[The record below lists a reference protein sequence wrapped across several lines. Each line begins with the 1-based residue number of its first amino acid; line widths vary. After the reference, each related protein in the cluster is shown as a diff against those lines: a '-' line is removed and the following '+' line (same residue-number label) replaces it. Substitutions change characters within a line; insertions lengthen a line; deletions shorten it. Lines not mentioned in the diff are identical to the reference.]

1 MIKIVSGF
9 SIPVGSTMA
18 LVNLCNQFNDR
29 KHDCILYGPDHWHMD
44 KCKSANISDFYPED
58 GDIIIVHK
66 IKLFSIAELYS
77 IEEKIEELHKMTWFK
92 SLKDMVAR
100 RLSGS
105 RKHANIKLILSC
117 QENDLFPIRGI
128 KYSLF
133 DKIHYV
139 NASQIKYHKI
149 THPHFVCP
157 NFSDP
162 LGPAEHKPNKV
173 AGVVGSIRKENQT
186 DISIE
191 KALQDGME
199 SVTIYGYLFDPRYYY
214 DKIVPLTRKYPG
226 KIRFAGFIDNRQ
238 KLYDSLSDVYCTAR
252 KSWNLVNQECRLTG
266 TRYHGPDAFDE
277 GESMTNEQIYDV
289 WKHELGL

>member
-1 MIKIVSGF
+1 MIKIVTGF
-9 SIPVGSTMA
+9 SIPVGATVA

-29 KHDCILYGPDHWHMD
+29 KNDCILYGPDRWHRD
-44 KCKSANISDFYPED
+44 KCKSANICDFYPED
-58 GDIIIVHK
+58 GDIIIVHH
-66 IKLFSIAELYS
+66 IKLISIAELYS
-77 IEEKIEELHKMTWFK
+77 IEKKMEDLQKMTWIK
-92 SLKDMVAR
+92 SLKDMVAG

-105 RKHANIKLILSC
+105 REHANLKLVLSC
-117 QENDLFPIRGI
+117 QGNDLSPIRGM

-139 NASQIKYHKI
+139 NASQIQYHEM
-149 THPHFVCP
+149 THTHFVCP

-162 LGPAEHKPNKV
+162 LGPAEHKPNNV

-186 DISIE
+186 DASIE

-199 SVTIYGYLFDPRYYY
+199 RVIIYGYLFDPIYYY
-214 DKIVPLTRKYPG
+214 SKIVPLTKKYPG

-238 KLYDSLSDVYCTAR
+238 KMYDSLSDVYCNPR
-252 KSWNLVNQECRLTG
+252 KSWSLVRRECRLTG
-266 TRYHGPDAFDE
+266 TRYHGPDLSEEDF
-277 GESMTNEQIYDV
+277 MTNDQIYDV